1 MKLSL
6 TGELA
11 LLEKI
16 RKKLS
21 KKSKAVLTGIGDDA
35 AVLKPH
41 TRNLVAST
49 DMMLEGVHFDLRLIT
64 PRQLGFKLISVN
76 VSDIYA
82 MGGEPAFVLL
92 GVAVS
97 GDTEEKFVDNFL
109 HGVEEA
115 CKKYKVS
122 VVGGDV
128 SSSKKGMAFS
138 ATLMG
143 RVEKPVMRSG
153 AKAGHGI
160 YVTGTLGDSACGLE
174 LLKRIG
180 HAIDFESPVK
190 MPLEWR
196 TMEPLLRRHLIPL
209 ARRPGAWSKSAEALI
224 DLSDG
229 LLIDLT
235 RLCSE
240 SKVGAKIFA
249 ERVPLSKEMIA
260 VSMAMGRDPIGFA
273 LSGGEDY
280 EMLFTSLSKGNIKG
294 ATRIGEVTR
303 SGMSIIGKDGKER
316 PFGPEGYQHFR

>member
-1 MKLSL
+1 MKLSR

-16 RKKLS
+16 RKRLS
-21 KKSKAVLTGIGDDA
+21 KRSKAVLTGIGDDA
-35 AVLKPH
+35 AVLKSD
-41 TRNLVAST
+41 TGNLAAST

-82 MGGEPAFVLL
+82 MGGEPAFALL
-92 GVAVS
+92 GIAAS
-97 GDTEEKFVDNFL
+97 GDTEEKFIDDFL
-109 HGVEEA
+109 YGVKEA
-115 CKKYKVS
+115 CAKYKVS

-143 RVEKPVMRSG
+143 HVKKPVMRSG

-160 YVTGTLGDSACGLE
+160 YVTGTLGDSSCGLE

-180 HAIDFESPVK
+180 HTIDFKSPVK
-190 MPLEWR
+190 MPLKWSL
-196 TMEPLLRRHLIPL
+196 TEPLLRKHLTPS
-209 ARRPGAWSKSAEALI
+209 ARRPGAWSGSAAALI

-235 RLCSE
+235 RLCTE
-240 SKVGAKIFA
+240 SGVGARIYA
-249 ERVPLSKEMIA
+249 DRIPLSKELIA
-260 VSMAMGRDPIGFA
+260 VSMAMGRDPMGFA

-280 EMLFTSLSKGNIKG
+280 EMLFAARTKGKFRG
-294 ATRIGEVTR
+294 ATRIGEATR
-303 SGMSIIGKDGKER
+303 SKMSIVGKDGKER

>member
-1 MKLSL
+1 MKLSR

-16 RKKLS
+16 RKRLS
-21 KKSKAVLTGIGDDA
+21 KRTKAVLVGIGDDA
-35 AVLKPH
+35 AVLRPDA
-41 TRNLVAST
+41 RSLAAST

-64 PRQLGFKLISVN
+64 PRELGFKLISVN

-82 MGGEPAFVLL
+82 MGGEPAFALL
-92 GVAVS
+92 GIAVR
-97 GDTEEKFVDNFL
+97 GDTEEEFVDKFL
-109 HGVEEA
+109 YGVEEA
-115 CKKYKVS
+115 CAKYKAS

-143 RVEKPVMRSG
+143 HVQEPIMRSG

-180 HAIDFESPVK
+180 HTIDFESPIK
-190 MPLEWR
+190 MPLEWGI
-196 TMEPLLRRHLIPL
+196 MEPLLRKHLTPA
-209 ARRPGAWSKSAEALI
+209 ARRPGAWSGSAAALI

-235 RLCSE
+235 RLCTE
-240 SKVGAKIFA
+240 SKVGARIFA
-249 ERVPLSKEMIA
+249 DKVPMSKEMMA
-260 VSMAMGRDPIGFA
+260 VSAAMGRDPIGFA

-280 EMLFTSLSKGNIKG
+280 EMLFTARTKGNIRG

-303 SGMSIIGKDGKER
+303 SGMSIVSKGGKER

>member
-6 TGELA
+6 TGELV

-21 KKSKAVLTGIGDDA
+21 KRSKAVLAGIGDDA
-35 AVLKPH
+35 AVLKPD
-41 TRNLVAST
+41 TGNLVAST
-49 DMMLEGVHFDLRLIT
+49 DMMLEGVHFDLGLIT

-82 MGGEPAFVLL
+82 MGGKPAFALL
-92 GVAVS
+92 GIAVH
-97 GDTEEKFVDNFL
+97 GDTEEEFVDKFL
-109 HGVEEA
+109 YGVEEA
-115 CKKYKVS
+115 CAKYKMS

-143 RVEKPVMRSG
+143 HVKKPVMRSG

-180 HAIDFESPVK
+180 HIVDFENPVK
-190 MPLEWR
+190 MPLKWSL
-196 TMEPLLRRHLIPL
+196 MEPLLRKHLMPV
-209 ARRPGAWSKSAEALI
+209 ARRPGAWSGSAEALI

-240 SKVGAKIFA
+240 SKVGAKVFA
-249 ERVPLSKEMIA
+249 EKVPMSKEMIA

-280 EMLFTSLSKGNIKG
+280 EMLFTSLTKGKIKG

-303 SGMSIIGKDGKER
+303 SGMSIVNKGRKER